1 MINSSVENI
10 VPASGIL
17 IYPNPANDLLVISFP
32 VMTGK
37 EMNVNITDLSGK
49 IVYTATPTQ
58 TESFEINTANLAEG
72 VYFIN
77 IQAADLF
84 ETKKMIISR

>member
-1 MINSSVENI
+1 
-10 VPASGIL
+10 
-17 IYPNPANDLLVISFP
+17 
-32 VMTGK
+32 MTGK
-37 EMNVNITDLSGK
+37 EVRVNITDLSGK

-58 TESFEINTANLAEG
+58 TERFEINTANLAEG

-84 ETKKMIISR
+84 ETKKVKKSEPSPFRSGMARPYVCAKCPRENLQ